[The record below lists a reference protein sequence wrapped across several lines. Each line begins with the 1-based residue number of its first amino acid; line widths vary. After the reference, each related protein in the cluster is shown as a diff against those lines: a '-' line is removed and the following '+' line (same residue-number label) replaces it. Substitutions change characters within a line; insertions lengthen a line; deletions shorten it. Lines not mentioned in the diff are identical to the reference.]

1 MKSFVFLFLFFSF
14 NASNAV
20 ELSPLSH
27 IDKDLSN
34 LLSSSSSR
42 KSFSEM
48 RKIADDK
55 NSDVSIAFEN
65 YIIAKRKVAIARLQF
80 NPLTT
85 GHFLGIA
92 LGLPYLWTPLAI
104 EAVLSIPTKIYNVS
118 KNNYL
123 KKVAMYNLY
132 DARSALNNEL
142 AHLYYDI
149 ITHEVILKSI
159 DMETEIL
166 TYQLSKIN
174 DPKVSEIKIDRIKK
188 WIISLGLE
196 RSDIYNLYVSEL
208 SALRTLITTTN
219 ENFFELQ
226 QFSKLLT
233 KDFLKD
239 LDQFKIQDFSLIN
252 SDKYKASINL
262 ELASKANIKQ
272 VDWSILSWSGLNFS
286 YVKRIKTAKNEASVA
301 RLRKDSTKL
310 EVKTRVLMELEK
322 LDSSIDIL
330 TNYNS
335 ISNESIQIYSD
346 TYKSFLL
353 GQLNEDAVVDT
364 SIAAIRDFRSK
375 VVAHYSSWSAL
386 SDFSASANYDFVNRS
401 IQSNDS
407 AQSQLES
414 IPDSIFNSFD
424 FKINKHFVEDSYVLY
439 LTSKKIS
446 SVSKIDYYFD
456 DQTVGLK
463 SADDGTNN
471 YAIAIPSS
479 EISRVFSGRAVVRLD
494 NGDEYQIK
502 FNL

>member
-1 MKSFVFLFLFFSF
+1 MKFFVFLILFFSI
-14 NASNAV
+14 SVLNAV

-27 IDKDLSN
+27 IDRDLSN

-42 KSFSEM
+42 KSYTEM
-48 RKIADDK
+48 KKIADDK
-55 NSDVSIAFEN
+55 NSDVAIAFEN

-92 LGLPYLWTPLAI
+92 LGLPYLWTPFAI
-104 EAVLSIPTKIYNVS
+104 EAVLSIPTKIYNIS

-123 KKVAMYNLY
+123 KKVALYNLY

-149 ITHEVILKSI
+149 VTHEVILKSI
-159 DMETEIL
+159 DMETDIL
-166 TYQLSKIN
+166 TYQLAKIS
-174 DPKVSEIKIDRIKK
+174 DPKISETKVDKIKK
-188 WIISLGLE
+188 WIISLGVE

-208 SALRTLITTTN
+208 SAIRTLISTSN
-219 ENFFELQ
+219 ENSFELQ
-226 QFSKLLT
+226 QFSKMLN

-239 LDQFKIQDFSLIN
+239 LDQFKIQDFSLLN

-286 YVKRIKTAKNEASVA
+286 YVKRIKAAKNEASVA
-301 RLRKDSTKL
+301 KLRKDSTKL

-330 TNYNS
+330 MNYDS
-335 ISNESIQIYSD
+335 ISNDSLKIYSD
-346 TYKSFLL
+346 TYQSFLL
-353 GQLNEDAVVDT
+353 GQLNEDAVVET

-386 SDFSASANYDFVNRS
+386 SDFSTSANYDFVNRS
-401 IQSNDS
+401 IQSSDS
-407 AQSQLES
+407 AQTQLDS
-414 IPDSIFNSFD
+414 VSGSIFNGFD

-456 DQTVGLK
+456 DESLGLRT
-463 SADDGTNN
+463 ADDGTND
-471 YAIAIPSS
+471 YAIAIPSA
-479 EISRVFSGRAVVRLD
+479 EVPRVFSGRAVIRLD